1 MTLRWIPTIAL
12 LVSFTFTPLASAM
25 IQEREPTQAP
35 HSVITINRG
44 DERLP
49 FIDEQGQDALESRD
63 SRTLVHQEQT
73 CITDRC
79 FLRTIASICCVGVLA
94 LTLMGLKNAHYF

>member
-1 MTLRWIPTIAL
+1 MTLKWIPTIAL

-25 IQEREPTQAP
+25 IQEEGPTQAP
-35 HSVITINRG
+35 HVVINVNKG

-49 FIDEQGQDALESRD
+49 FIDEQGQDALNHSPSRQ
-63 SRTLVHQEQT
+63 QEQT

-79 FLRTIASICCVGVLA
+79 FLRTIATICTVGVLV
-94 LTLMGLKNAHYF
+94 LTLIGLKNAHYF